1 MCYRLP
7 NSVMQTIP
15 LGESSLECSRLAY
28 GCWRVTGVITHPPI
42 DDEHEKRGHDAIT
55 AAYEAGYTMFDL
67 ADIYSEGL
75 VEEVFG
81 RTLKGVPGMRDNIT
95 VTTKCGIR
103 QKGDPDKGSPHRYD
117 LSHDHIVR
125 SCEASLKRMDI
136 DCIDL
141 YLLHRPDYLMEQ
153 EEIAKAFDELKQAG
167 KVREFGV
174 SNFTVDQLD
183 HLQAACPMKL
193 ICNQVEISLFHYDAL
208 EDGSLDYY
216 QRHGVTPL
224 AWSPLAQGKLGSE
237 APISLRNVNH
247 LQEQTV
253 RDALHVVALQEECCP
268 TVIALAWLLRHPAG
282 IVPVIGSTNPEH
294 IREATKAAD
303 LLLSPEEWYRL
314 MAAAAGKPLP

>member
-1 MCYRLP
+1 
-7 NSVMQTIP
+7 MQTIT

-81 RTLKGVPGMRDNIT
+81 RTLKGVSGMRDNIAI
-95 VTTKCGIR
+95 TTKCGIR

-117 LSHDHIVR
+117 LSRDHIVR

-174 SNFTVDQLD
+174 SNFTVDELD
-183 HLQAACPMKL
+183 HLQAACPMKKMIL
-193 ICNQVEISLFHYDAL
+193 M
-208 EDGSLDYY
+208 
-216 QRHGVTPL
+216 P
-224 AWSPLAQGKLGSE
+224 
-237 APISLRNVNH
+237 
-247 LQEQTV
+247 V
-253 RDALHVVALQEECCP
+253 R
-268 TVIALAWLLRHPAG
+268 ILL
-282 IVPVIGSTNPEH
+282 
-294 IREATKAAD
+294 
-303 LLLSPEEWYRL
+303 
-314 MAAAAGKPLP
+314 